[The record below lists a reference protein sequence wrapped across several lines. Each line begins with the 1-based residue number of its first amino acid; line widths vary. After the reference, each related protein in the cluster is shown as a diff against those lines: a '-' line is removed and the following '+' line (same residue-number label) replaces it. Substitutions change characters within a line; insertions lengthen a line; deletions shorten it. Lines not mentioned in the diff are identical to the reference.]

1 MGYIRSE
8 MSDDVADIGYL
19 ELQTDRDMRGSVSFL
34 FASACV
40 IILIITSTLLH
51 YISFLSSIQR
61 ELQNVNFLYTDHFFC
76 PNLPQEKVRK
86 SQNFDILSIKWA

>member
-40 IILIITSTLLH
+40 IILSITSTLLH

-61 ELQNVNFLYTDHFFC
+61 ELQNVNFFTQIISVQL
-76 PNLPQEKVRK
+76 NLPQEKVRK
-86 SQNFDILSIKWA
+86 SRQVFDI

>member
-1 MGYIRSE
+1 

-40 IILIITSTLLH
+40 IILSITSTLLH

-61 ELQNVNFLYTDHFFC
+61 ELQNVKCVLS
-76 PNLPQEKVRK
+76 V
-86 SQNFDILSIKWA
+86 ILKCASPSWIVLTYLVSV